1 MALGDL
7 KTRFFAAFRDSAG
20 ENWATKLEI
29 WENDPGLTF
38 DEILKRGRQHHTDLL
53 LASKTRE
60 SSGVTAMIG
69 NGKGGRG
76 KGSKRGSKG
85 AGRGT
90 DFGGGRGRGRGGRR
104 NQPVTASG
112 TTQNLQGETDT
123 ADTRVAV
130 VAAKENVQQ
139 KGGGCNSG
147 RGNGGDRGSGRVHWP
162 QGKQTVANGS
172 KVTVI
177 GVKKKSGHRVAECRV
192 NLTDGRSWQWKRQRK
207 W

>member
-69 NGKGGRG
+69 NDKGGRG

-139 KGGGCNSG
+139 KGGGVQFGAWKWWRPWFWPSALAPG
-147 RGNGGDRGSGRVHWP
+147 KANGGERF
-162 QGKQTVANGS
+162 QGDCYRCE
-172 KVTVI
+172 
-177 GVKKKSGHRVAECRV
+177 KKKWAPCG
-192 NLTDGRSWQWKRQRK
+192 
-207 W
+207 